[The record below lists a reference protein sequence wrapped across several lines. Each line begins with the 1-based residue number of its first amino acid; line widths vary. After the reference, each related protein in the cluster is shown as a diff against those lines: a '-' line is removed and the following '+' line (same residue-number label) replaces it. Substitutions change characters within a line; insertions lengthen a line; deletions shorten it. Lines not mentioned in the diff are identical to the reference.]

1 MPPPPKRR
9 CLLLADG
16 TTLACFQRGEHDA
29 PTLVLEPNGRAYS
42 FIAPNGSLS
51 RHLTAT
57 SGSTHRAMVREALRA
72 RNQFAFSTADGSGEA
87 VEPYVHG
94 ALLDK
99 RVLKESVSIKRPRQT
114 LQTRWPSG
122 CLHVPTLYDERFGAF
137 FMHSL
142 DGRASMRLRGHG
154 RLVDIEYTIQVNM
167 SKETTS
173 ATQPEPSTFTTTTLR
188 QTFGSAFP
196 PPAFAFPTRLLLMV
210 KDAWQAGIQDVS
222 VLPQSHE
229 SAVSQLPANG
239 AFTARPEFTALSEQP
254 GGLTMTDVLRVASRP
269 SRALYARVA
278 VEVQEEM
285 TYLLYRRREPS
296 DPLLTILCELH
307 DQSGLLE
314 CQASETSSICRWYDA
329 RGQLQQQFPL
339 NVLPPSSFFT
349 PESSSAP
356 SIASVCSH
364 LEYII
369 SSFLATAAVT
379 SSVEPHESE
388 SASCELVEQAENE
401 TGRFRAFADGHVR
414 VAFADRTILQIA
426 GDRTLCSFFF
436 ADGSSA
442 DMTVDSA
449 PEMPHQSYIRRALEF
464 ADWAFAT
471 PEQRFARH
479 LQRQQSEL
487 MVQQELHRIKVRCG
501 LNSQQQQQLDP
512 TTNLPDLDA
521 MRSWGATAM
530 MTSPPLAS
538 GGRLSLASVQQ
549 LQDETRQHMAHVDSL
564 LRQAASDTQ

>member
-1 MPPPPKRR
+1 MPPPPPKRR

-42 FIAPNGSLS
+42 FIASNGSLS

-57 SGSTHRAMVREALRA
+57 CGSTHRAMVREAVRA
-72 RNQFAFSTADGSGEA
+72 RNQFVSSTAVAAADGSGA
-87 VEPYVHG
+87 VEPYVHS

-99 RVLKESVSIKRPRQT
+99 RALKESVSANRPRQT

-122 CLHVPTLYDERFGAF
+122 CLHVATLYDERSGAF
-137 FMHSL
+137 LMHSL
-142 DGRASMRLRGHG
+142 DGRASIRLCCHG
-154 RLVDIEYTIQVNM
+154 RLVDVEYTIQVNM
-167 SKETTS
+167 SKETPS
-173 ATQPEPSTFTTTTLR
+173 ATQPEPSTYTTTTLR

-210 KDAWQAGIQDVS
+210 KNALQAGLREVS

-239 AFTARPEFTALSEQP
+239 AFTARPEFTVLSEEA

-269 SRALYARVA
+269 SKPLYARVA
-278 VEVQEEM
+278 VEVQEEI

-314 CQASETSSICRWYDA
+314 CQTSEGSSICRWYDA
-329 RGQLQQQFPL
+329 RGCLQQQFPL
-339 NVLPPSSFFT
+339 AVLPPSSFFT
-349 PESSSAP
+349 PETSSTP

-369 SSFLATAAVT
+369 SSFMAAEAASPV
-379 SSVEPHESE
+379 SSIESE
-388 SASCELVEQAENE
+388 SASWELVEQAENE
-401 TGRFRAFADGHVR
+401 IGRFRAFADGHVR
-414 VAFADRTILQIA
+414 VAFADRTIVQIA

-449 PEMPHQSYIRRALEF
+449 PETPHQRYIRRALEF

-479 LQRQQSEL
+479 LQRQQSEF
-487 MVQQELHRIKVRCG
+487 MVQQELQRIKVRCG
-501 LNSQQQQQLDP
+501 MNSQQLD
-512 TTNLPDLDA
+512 LPDLG
-521 MRSWGATAM
+521 SWGATAM
-530 MTSPPLAS
+530 MTNAPSAS
-538 GGRLSLASVQQ
+538 GGLSLASVLQ
-549 LQDETRQHMAHVDSL
+549 LQEETRQHMAHVDSL
-564 LRQAASDTQ
+564 LLQASSDTQ